1 MTDWRRSIDRLA
13 AGSYVPHRV
22 GLVGFVISVT
32 YSLLLY
38 PMIANPW
45 HVVLDPDG
53 YGRLGYG
60 IWQYASL
67 SYFPDHASTINR
79 GPAYPLFVASLL
91 MLSHGW
97 YPYIVQIAQAALF
110 SLVCLMVYRI
120 ADTLG
125 GRTRALLAGGIC
137 AVHPI
142 LVWYTSRIWVET
154 LTTFLFTSLI
164 ASTLALRRRPTPV
177 RMLLVG
183 AVLGACI
190 LSKETFLPFALIVP
204 LSLVALPD
212 VRLGWRGALL
222 IAATAL
228 ALVAPW
234 SARNWQ
240 LAGRLIPVHLLAGLN
255 FQRGDSFVDNY
266 RRAPFSYGTLVELG
280 EANTAAVLS
289 GLPSWGKGSKLEVET
304 DSLLLRDSLARYRRD
319 PGFVLRKVLLNAWLF
334 WTLGETPVKTA
345 FISLLQLPLLI
356 AFVAGAVKL
365 VRRERRF
372 TIHLAHVA
380 WIGLYFALH
389 LPIFAFARLSVV
401 LIPAMLVYGLVP
413 PFPTADRSALGAPVA
428 SARPA

>member
-1 MTDWRRSIDRLA
+1 
-13 AGSYVPHRV
+13 
-22 GLVGFVISVT
+22 
-32 YSLLLY
+32 
-38 PMIANPW
+38 
-45 HVVLDPDG
+45 VLDPDG

-67 SYFPDHASTINR
+67 SYFPDHAPTVNR

-91 MLSHGW
+91 LVSRGW
-97 YPYIVQIAQAALF
+97 YPHIVQIAQAVLF
-110 SLVCLMVYRI
+110 SLVCVMVYWM
-120 ADTLG
+120 AGTLG
-125 GRTRALLAGGIC
+125 DRERGLLAGGLS
-137 AVHPI
+137 AVHPLLI
-142 LVWYTSRIWVET
+142 WYTSRIWIET
-154 LTTFLFTSLI
+154 VTTFLFTALV
-164 ASTLALRRRPTPV
+164 ASTLALSRRFTPA

-212 VRLGWRGALL
+212 VRLGWRGALP

-234 SARNWQ
+234 SARNRQ

-266 RRAPFSYGTLVELG
+266 RRAPFSYGTLVALG

-289 GLPSWGKGSKLEVET
+289 RLPSWRRGSRLEVET
-304 DSLLLRDSLARYRRD
+304 DSLLLRDSPARYRRD

-334 WTLGETPVKTA
+334 WTLGETPAKTA

-365 VRRERRF
+365 ARRERRF
-372 TIHLAHVA
+372 TIHLAQSVD
-380 WIGLYFALH
+380 GMK
-389 LPIFAFARLSVV
+389 RLAS
-401 LIPAMLVYGLVP
+401 
-413 PFPTADRSALGAPVA
+413 RST
-428 SARPA
+428 